1 MRRSII
7 VSVAV
12 SIILATAV
20 AAADPTVVDI
30 SYSHRQIPSGSV
42 PDTTMVE
49 ASIIA
54 RFEANNPIDL
64 AVPDSTLIRID
75 SRTFEHVFTW
85 NWIGAKAVD
94 FVDAQGATISVVAWP
109 QPVYP
114 FDPPLHDMPVMHIRT
129 DSTGLWDP
137 DVGIYVWGYHDNF
150 LQHGEEWERA
160 GVFEFY
166 TAQGQPVLTD
176 AFGLRIN
183 GNWSRHTNQKS
194 LRLYFDG
201 YGSSNEIDHDFF
213 GEGPTGFRRLILRT
227 ASFPVYCLNSNLLEG
242 AFMDL
247 GHLGSRQTPVVLFLN
262 DEYWGF
268 YTLRERWDSK
278 FIEDTHELANDDYV
292 LIRDGEARHG
302 DPSGWWAFLD
312 SFASV
317 DDPTSRA
324 WYQTVEQT
332 LDLQTYIDWQI
343 LTIFATCR
351 DNGGAQNLVI
361 LKIGDG
367 PWRYH
372 MWDHDSAFPL
382 INVNADFFRFF
393 AAGSQD
399 EFEEFYPPSYSVSTY
414 ESRRRWF
421 RMLNTLMQNSL
432 FKARFRARADE
443 LLSGLLAE
451 HAMNARLDAL
461 VAAQS
466 PEIPR
471 HFERWTGYGV
481 GGYVLHENRIRQFLS
496 ERHLV
501 IGNQLDSFLA
511 HFRVPVELSRFEA
524 TIGGGAVT
532 IAWRTEAEAD
542 NRGFVLHRS
551 VGAPDAMVPIAS
563 YLTHPELVG
572 QEDTDS
578 PTQYVFTDLT
588 ADLEDANYYQLH
600 HVDWN
605 GQVTVHNWI
614 ELAANV
620 SWRELV
626 INEFMA
632 RNDSTVAD
640 EMGQF
645 EDWVEIYNTGTET
658 AQLGGLFLTDNL
670 ANTTRWVFPDT
681 SLAAGEHLLIWCD
694 DDPQDGPLHATFKLA
709 AGGEEIGL
717 FARLTDGN
725 VMIDSYVFGPQ
736 STDISEGRQT
746 DGADHWVFFTT
757 PTPGAA
763 NAVSL
768 DSPPAPADVLQ
779 LGPSYPNPFNPGT
792 NIEFLLPAATVVHL
806 QIFDV
811 RGRLVASLIDGALA
825 AGRHAVR
832 WDGRDQRGQDV
843 ASGAYLVRLTSG
855 REVRSQRIMLLR

>member
-1 MRRSII
+1 MRPSII
-7 VSVAV
+7 VPLVIPILMAASVAV
-12 SIILATAV
+12 
-20 AAADPTVVDI
+20 ADPTVVDI
-30 SYSHRQIPSGSV
+30 TYSHRQIPSGSV

-54 RFEANNPIDL
+54 RFVANNPIEL
-64 AVPDSTLIRID
+64 VVPDSTMIRVD
-75 SRTFEHVFTW
+75 GQTFEHVFLW
-85 NWIGAKAVD
+85 NWISAKTVD
-94 FVDAQGATISVVAWP
+94 FVDDHGATITAVAWP
-109 QPVYP
+109 QPVHP
-114 FDPPLHDMPVMHIRT
+114 LDPSLHDLPVMHIRT

-160 GVFEFY
+160 GTLEFY
-166 TAQGQPVLTD
+166 PAQAQP
-176 AFGLRIN
+176 AFTEEVGIRIN
-183 GNWSRHTNQKS
+183 GNWSRRNNQKS

-201 YGSSNEIDHDFF
+201 YGSSNEVDHDFF
-213 GEGPTGFRRLILRT
+213 GAGPTGFRRLILRT
-227 ASFPVYCLNSNLLEG
+227 AAYPVYCLNSNLLES
-242 AFMDL
+242 AYMDL
-247 GHLGSRQTPVVLFLN
+247 GHLGSRQTPMVLFLN
-262 DEYWGF
+262 EEYWGF

-278 FIEDTHELANDDYV
+278 FVEDTHGLASDDYV

-302 DPSGWWAFLD
+302 DPAGWWTFLD

-317 DDPTSRA
+317 DDPTSHA
-324 WYQTVEQT
+324 WFQMVEQT
-332 LDLQTYIDWQI
+332 LDLQTYIDWQ
-343 LTIFATCR
+343 LLNIFAACR

-372 MWDHDSAFPL
+372 MWDQDSAFPL

-393 AAGSQD
+393 AAGSQE
-399 EFEEFYPPSYSVSTY
+399 EFEEFYPPSYSVSSY

-421 RMLNTLMQNSL
+421 RMLNTLMQNSV
-432 FKARFRARADE
+432 FKARLSARADE
-443 LLSGLLAE
+443 LLEGLLSE
-451 HAMNARLDAL
+451 SAMSERLDAL
-461 VAAQS
+461 VAVQS

-481 GGYVLHENRIRQFLS
+481 GGYVHHGNLIRQFLS

-501 IGNQLDSFLA
+501 INNQKDSFLA

-524 TIGGGAVT
+524 TIGGGDVT
-532 IAWRTEAEAD
+532 IAWRTEAETD
-542 NRGFVLHRS
+542 NLGFILHRS
-551 VGAPDAMVPIAS
+551 IGTPESMVPIAS

-572 QEDTDS
+572 QEDSDT
-578 PTQYVFTDLT
+578 PTQYVFTDMT
-588 ADLEDANYYQLH
+588 AELDDANYYQLH
-600 HVDWN
+600 HVGGD
-605 GQVTVHNWI
+605 GQVMVHNWI
-614 ELAANV
+614 ELAAGV

-632 RNDSTVAD
+632 SNASTVAD
-640 EMGQF
+640 EMGEF
-645 EDWVEIYNTGTET
+645 EDWVEIFNAGSET

-670 ANTTRWVFPDT
+670 ANTTRWAFPDT
-681 SLAAGEHLLIWCD
+681 SLAAGGHLLVWCD

-717 FARLTDGN
+717 FARLADGN

-736 STDISEGRQT
+736 TTDVSEGRQI

-768 DSPPAPADVLQ
+768 ESPPAPMPALQ
-779 LGPSYPNPFNPGT
+779 LGPSYPNPFNPRM
-792 NIEFLLPAATVVHL
+792 NIDLLLPGAAVVRL

-811 RGRLVASLIDGALA
+811 RGRLVVVLIDGMLA

-843 ASGAYLVRLTSG
+843 ASGTYLVRLTSG
-855 REVRSQRIMLLR
+855 SEVRSQRIMLLR